1 MANDKEWEKHT
12 NEWIEMSNRSR
23 LRKEASGKSLQRT
36 ETNLTELEHQCLQ
49 PVKKGPHGHAL
60 PPRHR

>member
-1 MANDKEWEKHT
+1 MANDKEWERHT
-12 NEWIEMSNRSR
+12 NEWIEMNDRSR

-49 PVKKGPHGHAL
+49 PTKKGVHGRAL
-60 PPRHR
+60 PPRRR